1 MTMTTTIRLKSASV
15 RDVGNWQVCPGCR
28 GLLYRKR
35 LERDLGVCTEC
46 GYHTQLTARE
56 RIAQLVDPGTFV
68 ELTRDAIPGDQ
79 VGRDPIGFGDRRSYP
94 KSQAAAS
101 EKSGEIEAVVFG
113 TAELGGFDVVIAVM
127 DFRFMG
133 GSMGSAVG
141 ECVTA
146 AAERARRTR
155 TPLLLV
161 TASSGARMQEG
172 CLSLMQMAKTA
183 QAMAGLREDGVLSIC
198 VLTNPTFGGVSA
210 SFASLGHIV
219 LAESGALIGFA
230 GPRVIEQTVRQE
242 LPAGFQTAEFLLEHG
257 MVDDVVPRAGLR
269 PLLRRLLR
277 VHQPA
282 ERKRRRLS
290 GASPIR
296 RGRRLGG
303 RDPWEVVRR
312 ARHVD
317 RPSTT
322 DYLNLAF
329 DDFCALSGDR
339 CFGDDPAVVGGPARI
354 GGHAVMVIG
363 HQKGHT
369 TAERVASNFGMAHPE
384 GYRKALRLME
394 YAASLRLPVVCL
406 VDTPGAYPGIEAEQR
421 GQSAAIAD
429 CIMRSSSLPVP
440 IISVI
445 TGEGGSGGALA
456 LATADR
462 VLMLENGFYS
472 VISPEGCAA
481 ILWRSAEDAPEAAR
495 ALRITAPELLA
506 FGVVDAVV
514 PEPGGGAHIAP
525 AATADNLRKA
535 VVEYLDEL
543 SGMATPELLSHR
555 YQRFR
560 AYGKWEASE
569 VRSA

>member
-1 MTMTTTIRLKSASV
+1 MAMTAMRLTSASV
-15 RDVGNWQVCPGCR
+15 RDVGDWQVCPGCR

-35 LERDLGVCTEC
+35 LERDLGVCADC
-46 GYHTQLTARE
+46 GYHTQLTARQ

-68 ELTRDAIPGDQ
+68 ELTGEAIPGNQ
-79 VGRDPIGFGDRRSYP
+79 AGRDPIGFGDRRTYP
-94 KSQAAAS
+94 KSHAAAG
-101 EKSGEIEAVVFG
+101 EKSGEVEAVVFG
-113 TAELGGFDVVIAVM
+113 TAELDGFGVVVAAM

-141 ECVTA
+141 ECVTV
-146 AAERARRTR
+146 AAEQARRTR

-161 TASSGARMQEG
+161 AASSGARMQEG
-172 CLSLMQMAKTA
+172 CLSLMQLAKTA
-183 QAMAGLREDGVLSIC
+183 QAMAGLREDGVLSVC

-219 LAESGALIGFA
+219 LAEAGALIGFA

-242 LPAGFQTAEFLLEHG
+242 LPAGFQTAEFLAEHG
-257 MVDDVVPRAGLR
+257 MVDDVVSRTGLR
-269 PLLRRLLR
+269 PLLRRLLSAHR
-277 VHQPA
+277 PD
-282 ERKRRRLS
+282 ERKPRTVSGTPPVRR
-290 GASPIR
+290 AK
-296 RGRRLGG
+296 RLGS

-322 DYLNLAF
+322 DYLSLAF
-329 DDFCALSGDR
+329 DEFCALNGDR
-339 CFGDDPAVVGGPARI
+339 TFGDDPAIVGGPARI
-354 GGHAVMVIG
+354 AGRRVMVIG

-384 GYRKALRLME
+384 GYRKAHRLMD
-394 YAASLRLPVVCL
+394 YAASMRLPVVCL
-406 VDTPGAYPGIEAEQR
+406 VDTPGAFPGIEAEQR
-421 GQSAAIAD
+421 GQSAAIAE
-429 CIMRSSSLPVP
+429 CIMRGSTLPVP
-440 IISVI
+440 VVSVI

-481 ILWRSAEDAPEAAR
+481 ILWRSAEEAPEAAR
-495 ALRITAPELLA
+495 ALRITAPELLDL
-506 FGVVDAVV
+506 GIVDGVV
-514 PEPGGGAHIAP
+514 PEPEGGAHVTPEVA
-525 AATADNLRKA
+525 ADNLRKA

-543 SGMATPELLSHR
+543 AGVPTNKLLSQR

-560 AYGKWEASE
+560 AYGKWQASE